1 MNQGG
6 EIKVWDPLVRLVH
19 WSLVATF
26 AVVYLT
32 GEEESILHIWSGYA
46 VGVLVALRVLWGFVG
61 TRYARFADFVYR
73 PATVLAY
80 AKDFLRAAPQRYIG
94 HNPLGGAMVIA
105 LLLSLAGATL
115 SGLWLYGAEENKG
128 PAAPLTAGG
137 AAHFAVIAGAH
148 AHGDDEGEQNEHDDD
163 GGVLGEVHEFFAN
176 LTLLL
181 VVLHI
186 AGVLLSSAMHR
197 ENLIRAMITGRKRI

>member
-19 WSLVATF
+19 WSLVAAF

-73 PATVLAY
+73 PATVFAY
-80 AKDFLRAAPQRYIG
+80 AKDFLRAAPRRYIG
-94 HNPLGGAMVIA
+94 PNPLGGAMVIA

-128 PAAPLTAGG
+128 PAAPLASPSSPAPMPTATTRGNKMNTMTTG
-137 AAHFAVIAGAH
+137 ACWAKSTSFSPISRCCSWCCTSPAS
-148 AHGDDEGEQNEHDDD
+148 
-163 GGVLGEVHEFFAN
+163 F
-176 LTLLL
+176 
-181 VVLHI
+181 
-186 AGVLLSSAMHR
+186 
-197 ENLIRAMITGRKRI
+197 